1 MLARIRRLLSAVVTL
16 VVRLAAGVKGAFL
29 RYRRLIHLGMAATVV
44 ALIAYDMQT
53 ERPPRAAP
61 EPQPA
66 AQAAPPPQPAAKAA
80 DASPA
85 TEPPKQAVETAAAGL
100 PAEPAATAPAAAP
113 RLPSFQDA
121 RPLAAATQQESR
133 SSAAPGLSFRDE
145 RPVAAPSFRDERVIV
160 TPAPA
165 QTPAQAPAQATTLQ
179 EPAAAPPSGAAQ
191 LPTLVTV
198 PPATLKVD
206 AATCSSA
213 DVQTEPL
220 EGGRMRIGITAT
232 CRPGEAVQISYGGAE
247 IIRRLDTR
255 GSLEYVLDCFAG
267 AAAPAE
273 LRFADGTRQ
282 SVPIAARDLDAVS
295 KIAVIWRAPVNLDL
309 HVFEYAARYDDPGH
323 LWSKAP
329 SSMEAARTQVAAEKR
344 GHGYLSTSDSEASLG
359 DKVEVYTFLHSDEQ
373 TSGAISMALDY
384 ETRGELPAGATCGQ
398 GALAEIDFQ
407 VSMRPRGGQPTR
419 QSGVLTRVDCGQRIA
434 REARLNQAALPGLR
448 IRR

>member
-1 MLARIRRLLSAVVTL
+1 MLARIRRLLSAVVAL

-66 AQAAPPPQPAAKAA
+66 AQAA

-85 TEPPKQAVETAAAGL
+85 AGQPKQAVETAAAGL
-100 PAEPAATAPAAAP
+100 PAEPAAASPAAPP

-121 RPLAAATQQESR
+121 RPLATATQQEAR

-145 RPVAAPSFRDERVIV
+145 RPIAAPSFRDERVIV

-165 QTPAQAPAQATTLQ
+165 QPAAQAPAQATTLQ
-179 EPAAAPPSGAAQ
+179 EPAAAPPSGTAQ

-309 HVFEYAARYDDPGH
+309 HVFEYAARYDDAGH

-373 TSGAISMALDY
+373 TSGAIAMALDY

>member
-1 MLARIRRLLSAVVTL
+1 MLARIRRLLSAVASL
-16 VVRLAAGVKGAFL
+16 VVRLASGVKSAFL

-66 AQAAPPPQPAAKAA
+66 AQAGE
-80 DASPA
+80 ASPA
-85 TEPPKQAVETAAAGL
+85 VELPKQAADTAAPGQTPETAAAS
-100 PAEPAATAPAAAP
+100 PSAPP

-121 RPLAAATQQESR
+121 RPLAATATSEPR
-133 SSAAPGLSFRDE
+133 SSTGPGLSFRDE
-145 RPVAAPSFRDERVIV
+145 RPVAAPSFRDERAIIA
-160 TPAPA
+160 PAPA
-165 QTPAQAPAQATTLQ
+165 QAPPAQ
-179 EPAAAPPSGAAQ
+179 EPAAVQAPGTSQ

-220 EGGRMRIGITAT
+220 DGGRMRISITAT

-247 IIRRLDTR
+247 IIRRLDPR

-309 HVFEYAARYDDPGH
+309 HVFEYAARYDDAGH
-323 LWSKAP
+323 LWAQAP
-329 SSMEAARTQVAAEKR
+329 SSMEQARTQVAAEKR
-344 GHGYLSTSDSEASLG
+344 GHGYLSSSDSEASLG

-419 QSGVLTRVDCGQRIA
+419 QAGVLTRVECGQRIA